1 MAKQIIHGIGKAVLR
16 DFKAPSTIIG
26 FSDLTDLS
34 VESTATLED
43 IVGGNKMFPIASFKT
58 DQALNISGTN
68 ATFNP
73 EMSEFLDGAT
83 KTTGVKTMTG
93 FMEVAVPTGAS
104 IELPK
109 TPLTDSVVVKGFT
122 KGTTTPT
129 AGQFVVAADE
139 ITFHATDVGTVVQIV
154 YEYSSSATAS
164 EYAVTQKSLAK
175 PFIFDYIF
183 NIYDED
189 SQVSHE
195 GMIKIYKAQCTSGF
209 SITAAHKGPFAP
221 AFEATA
227 RDPQRVDEKLWTL
240 TIDGIEVI

>member
-16 DFKAPSTIIG
+16 DFKLPKTIIG

-34 VESTATLED
+34 VESTATMED

-58 DQALNISGTN
+58 DSALTVSGTN

-73 EMSEFLDGAT
+73 EMCEYLDGAT

-93 FMEVAVPTGAS
+93 FLEVAIPTGAT

-109 TPLTDSVVVKGFT
+109 TPVADSVAVRGFT
-122 KGTTTPT
+122 LGTTTPT
-129 AGQFVVAADE
+129 TGQFVVTADE
-139 ITFHATDVGTVVQIV
+139 LTFHASDVGSVVQIV
-154 YEYSSSATAS
+154 YEYSSSAEAS
-164 EYAVTQKSLAK
+164 EYAVTQDSLAK
-175 PFIFDYIF
+175 PFIFDYLF

-195 GMIKIYKAQCTSGF
+195 GMIKIYKAQCTTGF
-209 SITAAHKGPFAP
+209 SITAGHKAPFAP
-221 AFEATA
+221 VFEATA
-227 RDPQRVDEKLWTL
+227 RDPQRVDGKLWGL
-240 TIDGIEVI
+240 FIDGIEVG